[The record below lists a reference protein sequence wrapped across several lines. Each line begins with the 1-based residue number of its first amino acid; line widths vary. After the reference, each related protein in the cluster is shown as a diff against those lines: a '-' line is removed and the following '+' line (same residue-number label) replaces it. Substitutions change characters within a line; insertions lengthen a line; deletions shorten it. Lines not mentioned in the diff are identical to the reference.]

1 MDEIKK
7 YLEQE
12 KPEFN
17 EGFRLLCKYCRNQS
31 LLSYIGRTGSMKH
44 LMYNLQ
50 KLSRNNVKPNPQ
62 AQSFEVRFNRTTPVQ
77 VVEKSSS
84 DDETSP
90 QDEDN
95 GENEPSELELAEEII
110 SHYKQRYRREDLPEH
125 LQELWDK
132 NTDQYK
138 ELRAYHEKMKQCNSD
153 TGRAEFRELVVSLA
167 NAISDR
173 YELIEEKMKDNTN
186 NQAAVPASKLNSARA
201 YISKM
206 LKKDKLSD
214 EQVLKV
220 KEYYQMLVDA
230 EAEIKEETLMKLRER
245 GYVS

>member
-84 DDETSP
+84 DDE
-90 QDEDN
+90 
-95 GENEPSELELAEEII
+95 
-110 SHYKQRYRREDLPEH
+110 
-125 LQELWDK
+125 
-132 NTDQYK
+132 
-138 ELRAYHEKMKQCNSD
+138 
-153 TGRAEFRELVVSLA
+153 
-167 NAISDR
+167 
-173 YELIEEKMKDNTN
+173 
-186 NQAAVPASKLNSARA
+186 
-201 YISKM
+201 
-206 LKKDKLSD
+206 
-214 EQVLKV
+214 KV
-220 KEYYQMLVDA
+220 K
-230 EAEIKEETLMKLRER
+230 KPETKKKM
-245 GYVS
+245 S